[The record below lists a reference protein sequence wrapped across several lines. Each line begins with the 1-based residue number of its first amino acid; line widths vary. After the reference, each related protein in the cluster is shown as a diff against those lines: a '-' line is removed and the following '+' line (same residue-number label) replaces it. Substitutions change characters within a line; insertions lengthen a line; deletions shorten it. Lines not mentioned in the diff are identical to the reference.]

1 MWLRQGLLEAL
12 AKAGPLIGAGRRM
25 QRDLHQTYGG
35 CRYKEECGG
44 GFGVLENQ
52 DKFRFVAGKENERPW
67 FPGDCPSHALLE
79 LG

>member
-1 MWLRQGLLEAL
+1 M
-12 AKAGPLIGAGRRM
+12 
-25 QRDLHQTYGG
+25 
-35 CRYKEECGG
+35 
-44 GFGVLENQ
+44 LENQ